1 MRTIL
6 CPSLK
11 GSPSSLPALTG
22 LLHMSPRQCSNW
34 LFLQQNLPGFKDFDT
49 FFLIMSSGSI
59 INSPRILCYF
69 ICGSPKKDRGRLK
82 EKDGCD
88 HPLTEAISYRHITWL
103 LVGDFLRLKWRD
115 DKKWR
120 RQSSERGLFCQFFLI
135 LLEMKRKKAKFAS
148 RLVDSH
154 WEERRKRELISLL
167 CCLCHCHPHL
177 FWYDDALFSSPSSL
191 S

>member
-1 MRTIL
+1 M
-6 CPSLK
+6 
-11 GSPSSLPALTG
+11 SPSAVQQLAFPAAKLA
-22 LLHMSPRQCSNW
+22 RIQRFW
-34 LFLQQNLPGFKDFDT
+34 YFFL
-49 FFLIMSSGSI
+49 LIMSSGSI

-69 ICGSPKKDRGRLK
+69 ICGSPKKDSRGRLK